1 MKMDDKLMRSFCVAK
16 SFKESESGNAGGK
29 IQSVH
34 FSLDGEN
41 LITCS
46 DDDQII
52 IYDCQKGA
60 QKRLVNSQKYGVDL
74 VRFTHAKTAVIHAST
89 KRDDAIRYLS
99 LHDNKFIR
107 YFTGHTKKV
116 ISLEMSP
123 VDDTFMS
130 GSLDNTVRLWDLRS
144 PTCAGL
150 MNVQGK
156 PVCAFDPEGLLF
168 SVGVQSEHVKLYDLR
183 SFESGPFVTF
193 KLPQEKQC
201 EWTGLKFSPNG
212 KSILLTTNGSMMR
225 LLDAFNGHPLQTFA
239 GHVNSKMIPL
249 DGCFSP
255 DSKYVLSGS
264 TDGRV
269 HVWDA
274 DSGFKVCVLNGGHAG
289 PVQCVQFNPC
299 YLMMASGCSHLNL
312 WLPNNPSFNGS

>member
-1 MKMDDKLMRSFCVAK
+1 MMRLDEKVLKTFCVAK
-16 SFKESESGNAGGK
+16 SFKENDGGK
-29 IQSVH
+29 VNSIH
-34 FSLDGEN
+34 FSWDGLG
-41 LITCS
+41 LITS
-46 DDDQII
+46 SEDDQII
-52 IYDCQKGA
+52 IYDCERGA

-74 VRFTHAKTAVIHAST
+74 VRFTHAKNAAIHAST

-107 YFTGHTKKV
+107 YFTGHSKRV

-123 VDDTFMS
+123 TDDTFMS
-130 GSLDNTVRLWDLRS
+130 GSLDNSVRLWDLRTPNCS
-144 PTCAGL
+144 GI
-150 MNVQGK
+150 MQVQGK
-156 PVCAFDPEGLLF
+156 PVCAFDPEGLVF

-183 SFESGPFVTF
+183 GFDKGPFVTF

-201 EWTGLKFSPNG
+201 EWTGLRFSPNG
-212 KSILLTTNGSMMR
+212 KSILLTTNGSLMR

-239 GHVNSKMIPL
+239 GHLNNKGIPV

-255 DSKYVLSGS
+255 DSKFVISGS

-274 DSGFKVCVLNGGHAG
+274 DSGYKVCVLNGGHVG
-289 PVQCVQFNPC
+289 PVQCVQFNPSFM
-299 YLMMASGCSHLNL
+299 MMASACTHLNM
-312 WLPNNPSFNGS
+312 WLPNLNQGTDSVLS